1 MENVPFALNDG
12 EIFAEYCKKTLGVP
26 EQNIHLVKDA
36 TLNDLKFNIKW
47 LQNVLKVFDGEAS
60 VIFYYAG
67 HGIPDEQSKT
77 AFLLPVDGYGTDVS
91 TGYSL
96 EDLYKDLGKL
106 PSKEISVFLDACFSG
121 AKRDGGILASARGVA
136 IKVKSVAP
144 MGNMVVFSAA
154 QNDETA
160 FPYKEQKHGL
170 FTYYL
175 LKKLQESKGNV
186 TLGDLAEFVKSQVE
200 KQSIVINGKLQSPSI
215 VGPYADNVNWKL
227 WKLK

>member
-1 MENVPFALNDG
+1 
-12 EIFAEYCKKTLGVP
+12 
-26 EQNIHLVKDA
+26 
-36 TLNDLKFNIKW
+36 
-47 LQNVLKVFDGEAS
+47 
-60 VIFYYAG
+60 
-67 HGIPDEQSKT
+67 
-77 AFLLPVDGYGTDVS
+77 
-91 TGYSL
+91 
-96 EDLYKDLGKL
+96 
-106 PSKEISVFLDACFSG
+106 
-121 AKRDGGILASARGVA
+121 
-136 IKVKSVAP
+136 

-186 TLGDLAEFVKSQVE
+186 ALGDLAEFVKSQVE